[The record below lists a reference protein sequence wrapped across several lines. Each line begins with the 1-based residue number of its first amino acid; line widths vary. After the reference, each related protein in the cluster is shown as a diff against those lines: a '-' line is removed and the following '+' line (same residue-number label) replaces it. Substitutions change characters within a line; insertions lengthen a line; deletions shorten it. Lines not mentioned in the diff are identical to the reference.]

1 MQIQR
6 GSVVLGRFRK
16 HLLIL
21 IRLNLL
27 NTPFIMREKMVGFEK
42 FGSFGF
48 LVLSS
53 LMSVL
58 DSFVLEVLV
67 LYVLTSLSF
76 HNLFI
81 YI

>member
-1 MQIQR
+1 
-6 GSVVLGRFRK
+6 
-16 HLLIL
+16 
-21 IRLNLL
+21 
-27 NTPFIMREKMVGFEK
+27 MVGFEK

>member
-1 MQIQR
+1 MQI
-6 GSVVLGRFRK
+6 FRLYANPARVRCFENI
-16 HLLIL
+16 LLFL

-27 NTPFIMREKMVGFEK
+27 STPCSMRKKMIGFEK

-67 LYVLTSLSF
+67 LFVLTSLFFS
-76 HNLFI
+76 
-81 YI
+81 